1 MKCLIAVPTY
11 NRSQQAVRAAKAAL
25 DQHCNDISVAVIDDG
40 SNDDT
45 EGCLAPLFDDPRFTY
60 IRLARNVGTAK
71 AKNVALALLPFDA
84 ITFHDSDDVPDPTKV
99 LRQRQILE
107 LQTVEANPCLN
118 WALAG
123 REPSS
128 RIDVGIALTQHA
140 LITGSGQRFDVKRAL
155 SLVDDF
161 FPQLQMNSG
170 PPGDWILINS
180 GLFRRSVFSRV
191 GGFADCIE
199 EDREL
204 RNRLIMAGE
213 VFWLIEDIL
222 LTKIDSPD
230 SLTNQG
236 STGYVSKRRERERQ
250 DVWQKVS
257 VWLAD
262 RQVQVEPID
271 LRDVDIASVSR
282 HAKLRLAKDI
292 PVVEGSF
299 VGFEQVPHHQVKA
312 DVA

>member
-1 MKCLIAVPTY
+1 MKCVIAIPTY
-11 NRSQQAVRAAKAAL
+11 NRSQQVLRAAKAAL
-25 DQHCNDISVAVIDDG
+25 DQHCNDIAVAVIDDG
-40 SNDDT
+40 SSDNT
-45 EGCLAPLFDDPRFTY
+45 KACLEPLFDDARFSY
-60 IRLARNVGTAK
+60 IKLARNVGTAK
-71 AKNVALALLPFDA
+71 AKNVALALLRFDA

-107 LQTVEANPCLN
+107 LQTVEANACLN

-128 RIDVGIALTQHA
+128 RIDVGIVLTQHA
-140 LITGSGQRFDVKRAL
+140 LITGSGQRFEVKRAL

-204 RNRLIMAGE
+204 RNRLIVAGE
-213 VFWLIEDIL
+213 VFWLIDDIL

-236 STGYVSKRRERERQ
+236 STGYVSARRERERQ
-250 DVWQKVS
+250 VVWQKVS
-257 VWLAD
+257 AWLAD
-262 RQVQVEPID
+262 RLVPVEPID
-271 LRDVDIASVSR
+271 LSGVEIASVSR
-282 HAKLRLAKDI
+282 HAKLRLADDI
-292 PVVEGSF
+292 PILEGSF
-299 VGFEQVPHHQVKA
+299 VGFEALPHQPLTVR
-312 DVA
+312 VA